1 MSQRAT
7 RFVSP
12 GAESPFP
19 ASPFGGSL
27 IQDLE
32 RSVES
37 AEEGNGKL
45 RILPEPTLPVKPNE
59 RDYIKF
65 VAIGEIEMRC
75 SNIDCHRPACLIGE
89 SRDGEVLPY
98 CTRCAVVEFAQW
110 MAGV

>member
-7 RFVSP
+7 RFVTP
-12 GAESPFP
+12 GVEPAFP
-19 ASPFGGSL
+19 PSPFGGSL
-27 IQDLE
+27 IADLE
-32 RSVES
+32 RTVET
-37 AEEGNGKL
+37 AEDGNRKL
-45 RILPEPTLPVKPNE
+45 RILPEPQPPTKPDQ

-75 SNIDCHRPACLIGE
+75 SNVDCFRPACLIGE